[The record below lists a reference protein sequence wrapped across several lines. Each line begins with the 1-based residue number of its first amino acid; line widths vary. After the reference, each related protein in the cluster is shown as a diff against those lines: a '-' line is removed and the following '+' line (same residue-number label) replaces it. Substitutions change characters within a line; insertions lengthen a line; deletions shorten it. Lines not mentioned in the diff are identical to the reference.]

1 MLEGLA
7 FQFGGLAFQFVT
19 DRLWLTG
26 LLERIVVNVY
36 RTKVIVQIIK
46 EGHFSDS
53 HTCFSEQLNWGVC
66 CVINYGFVNF
76 EKKPE
81 K

>member
-1 MLEGLA
+1 MLEFPGR
-7 FQFGGLAFQFVT
+7 LAFQFVT
-19 DRLWLTG
+19 NRLWLTG

-36 RTKVIVQIIK
+36 RTEVIVHIIK
-46 EGHFSDS
+46 EGHVSDS
-53 HTCFSEQLNWGVC
+53 HTCFSGQLNWGVF

>member
-1 MLEGLA
+1 MLEFPGR
-7 FQFGGLAFQFVT
+7 LAFQFVT
-19 DRLWLTG
+19 NRLWLTG

-36 RTKVIVQIIK
+36 RTEVIVHIIK
-46 EGHFSDS
+46 EGHVSDS
-53 HTCFSEQLNWGVC
+53 HTCFSGQLNWGVC